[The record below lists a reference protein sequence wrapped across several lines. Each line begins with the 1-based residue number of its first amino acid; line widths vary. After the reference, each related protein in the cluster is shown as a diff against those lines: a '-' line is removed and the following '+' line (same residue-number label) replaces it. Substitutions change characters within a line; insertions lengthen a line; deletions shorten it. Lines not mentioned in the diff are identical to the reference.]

1 MLFTR
6 SFGALRAR
14 SLFFAATERDEET
27 GRHGDPRFQNNED
40 ANRTDRDRESVA

>member
-14 SLFFAATERDEET
+14 SMMLAANERNEEP
-27 GRHGDPRFQNNED
+27 GGQSDIRFQED
-40 ANRTDRDRESVA
+40 NANRTDRDRESVA

>member
-14 SLFFAATERDEET
+14 SMFLAATERDEEP
-27 GRHGDPRFQNNED
+27 GRQSDVRSQDEND
-40 ANRTDRDRESVA
+40 RTDREKQLVG

>member
-14 SLFFAATERDEET
+14 SKFLAATERDEEP
-27 GRHGDPRFQNNED
+27 GRQSEVQILDDND
-40 ANRTDRDRESVA
+40 RTDRDKELVG